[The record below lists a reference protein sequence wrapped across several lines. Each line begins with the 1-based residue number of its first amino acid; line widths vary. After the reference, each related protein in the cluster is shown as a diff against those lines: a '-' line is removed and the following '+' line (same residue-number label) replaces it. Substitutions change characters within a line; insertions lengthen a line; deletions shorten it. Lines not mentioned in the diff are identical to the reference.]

1 MNLVVMVV
9 KMFKVLQ
16 VVKIFKLVM
25 ILRMVNAMVS
35 GVGGGEVA

>member
-16 VVKIFKLVM
+16 VVKMFKLVM